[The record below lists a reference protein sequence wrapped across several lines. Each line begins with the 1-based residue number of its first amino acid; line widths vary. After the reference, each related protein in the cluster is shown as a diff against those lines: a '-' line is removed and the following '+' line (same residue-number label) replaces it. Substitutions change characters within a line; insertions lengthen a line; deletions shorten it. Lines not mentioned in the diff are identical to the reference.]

1 MASSSSKTKVAIVG
15 GDSLLARELRD
26 LLDEHKPVPE
36 IELIS
41 AAPEGT
47 SMLSAELN
55 PATEEALIMS
65 PLVKGTL
72 DGTGVVFLAGTA
84 SSSRRAAKLRPEDSV
99 LIDLAAGLED
109 LPEARL
115 RAPSA
120 EAPGQSEP
128 GAAGTSV
135 QVIAH
140 PGAIALTMFLSRLSA
155 LAKIERSI
163 VHVFEPASE
172 RGQKGIEE
180 LQKQTV
186 AILSFKPVEGDVF
199 DTQLAFNLL
208 AAYGEEALEPM
219 ESIELRLERHLASL
233 LAGWPS
239 IPMPSLRLIQA
250 PVFHGHSMSIWVEF
264 AERPDLEELAKSLE
278 EAGLDVRAEEPPA
291 NAAVAGNS
299 GLSVGAITP
308 DRNHAT
314 GCWFWLV
321 NDNIRLAAENAIAVR
336 EELL

>member
-26 LLDEHKPVPE
+26 LLGGHKPAPE
-36 IELIS
+36 IELVS

-55 PATEEALIMS
+55 PSTEEALIMS
-65 PLVKGTL
+65 PLAKGTL
-72 DGTGVVFLAGTA
+72 DGSGVVFLAGTA
-84 SSSRRAAKLRPEDSV
+84 SSSRRAAKLRPADGV

-120 EAPGQSEP
+120 EAPGHGEQ
-128 GAAGTSV
+128 GASV

-140 PGAIALTMFLSRLSA
+140 PGAIALTMFLARLSEI
-155 LAKIERSI
+155 AKLERSI

-186 AILSFKPVEGDVF
+186 AILSFKSVEGDVF

-208 AAYGEEALEPM
+208 AAYGEEALEPLD
-219 ESIELRLERHLASL
+219 SVELRLERHLASL
-233 LAGWPS
+233 LAGWPA
-239 IPMPSLRLIQA
+239 IPMPSLRMIQA

-264 AERPDLEELAKSLE
+264 AERPDLEALAKSLSD
-278 EAGLDVRAEEPPA
+278 AGLDVRHEEPPA
-291 NAAVAGNS
+291 NAAIAGHS

-308 DRNHAT
+308 DRNHPTA
-314 GCWFWLV
+314 CWFWLV
-321 NDNIRLAAENAIAVR
+321 NDNLRLAAENAIAVR